1 MNMLPRRNKPSPASP
16 ARQKGAVLYVALIML
31 ILLALIGIVGMQVT
45 GLQEKMSANY
55 RNVNLAFQN
64 AEAQAR
70 VAECDL
76 EAMVNR
82 TSVNCGGGTPANVDQ
97 ICDTGFDATN
107 WASGRAMGDPVADIT
122 AVRSIGKC
130 ISGNTGLG
138 MGVKPES
145 EDPNPVFQITSYATD
160 FGAGNN
166 PTADAAVDTIF
177 RP

>member
-1 MNMLPRRNKPSPASP
+1 MLSRRDKVSYAS
-16 ARQKGAVLYVALIML
+16 ASSQKGAVLYVALIML
-31 ILLALIGIVGMQVT
+31 ILLALIGVVGMQVS

-64 AEAQAR
+64 GEAQAR
-70 VAECDL
+70 TAECNV
-76 EAMVNR
+76 EAQVNR
-82 TSVNCGGGTPANVDQ
+82 TVANCGGGAAATVDQ

-107 WASGRAMGDPVADIT
+107 WASGRAMSDPVADVT
-122 AVRSIGKC
+122 VVRSIGKC
-130 ISGNTGLG
+130 ISGNTSLG

-145 EDPNPVFQITSYATD
+145 EDPNPVFQITAYATD

>member
-1 MNMLPRRNKPSPASP
+1 MLPRRKTPAFAS
-16 ARQKGAVLYVALIML
+16 AAGQKGAVLYVALVML

-70 VAECDL
+70 VAECDV
-76 EAMVNR
+76 EALINR
-82 TSVNCGGGTPANVDQ
+82 TSVNCGGGTPANIDQ
-97 ICDTGFDATN
+97 ICDTGFDASN
-107 WASGRAMGDPVADIT
+107 WAAGRAKNAAIAGNTI
-122 AVRSIGKC
+122 VRSIGKC
-130 ISGNTGLG
+130 ISGNTGLA

-166 PTADAAVDTIF
+166 PTAGAAVDTIF

>member
-1 MNMLPRRNKPSPASP
+1 MQSRRITPHFAGS
-16 ARQKGAVLYVALIML
+16 QQGAVLYVAMIML
-31 ILLALIGIVGMQVT
+31 ILMALIGVVGMQVA

-64 AEAQAR
+64 AETQAR
-70 VAECDL
+70 VAECDVEVL
-76 EAMVNR
+76 VNR
-82 TSVNCGGGTPANVDQ
+82 TSVNCGGGIPANIDQ

-107 WASGRAMGDPVADIT
+107 WASGRAMNDAAADVT
-122 AVRSIGKC
+122 MVRSIGKC

-138 MGVKPES
+138 MGMKPES
-145 EDPNPVFQITSYATD
+145 EDPNPVFQIISYATD